1 MLSERASLRPARPPA
16 LRAGDGVRLKFL
28 YPGGTV
34 EIVDCRWIAIMG
46 LGANGSEALSQWVV
60 IDFEGREI
68 WKPLGY
74 LVQAELLEGNR
85 DSAADMDPVSARAA
99 GDLGYHW

>member
-1 MLSERASLRPARPPA
+1 M
-16 LRAGDGVRLKFL
+16 
-28 YPGGTV
+28 
-34 EIVDCRWIAIMG
+34 EILDCNWIAIVG
-46 LGANGSEALSQWVV
+46 LGAGGSEALSQWVV

-74 LVQAELLEGNR
+74 LVQAEILEESQEPSPHPDGGVPK
-85 DSAADMDPVSARAA
+85 ST